1 MSREGNSTMK
11 ITALPALTAA
21 VLGIAPAAYAH
32 HSFAMFDANRTMTVK
47 GTVKEFQWTNPH
59 SWIALETK
67 KKGKLQS
74 WSFETSSP
82 LNLKRSGW
90 TKHSLKPGDTVSV
103 TFHPR
108 KDGELGGSVVNVT
121 TADGKTL
128 NPINGGAY

>member
-1 MSREGNSTMK
+1 MK
-11 ITALPALTAA
+11 TISAWTLVAAALCA
-21 VLGIAPAAYAH
+21 APAAYAH
-32 HSFAMFDANRTMTVK
+32 HSFAMFDANKTMTIK

-90 TKHSLKPGDTVSV
+90 TKYSLKPGDTVSV
-103 TFHPR
+103 TYHPR

-128 NPINGGAY
+128 NPINGGTY